1 MAFKGPQAARS
12 GPELPRIGRH
22 SIHTCQVCP
31 DCSACPVPAAKPVK
45 KSAPEVPAKA
55 SGKAPAKAARKAAGK
70 AAAAAPRLGK
80 DDWLEAAFQSVVEGG
95 FDKARVL
102 LLAERLQVTRGSFYW
117 HFSDHAEL
125 IEELLARW
133 LQGEQAAQQR
143 LQAIESADP
152 RADLAQVLEAALA
165 HAGPDLENMR
175 FELALRGVGRRDPKV
190 ARMLAEVDEQRM
202 ALFEGKFRRLTRS
215 RKKAA
220 ELAALFYL
228 AIVGSYQ
235 ALSRPGA
242 DEVLK
247 ARLVALIAGYLV
259 DAQQD
264 L

>member
-1 MAFKGPQAARS
+1 MPQTGTAR
-12 GPELPRIGRH
+12 
-22 SIHTCQVCP
+22 
-31 DCSACPVPAAKPVK
+31 
-45 KSAPEVPAKA
+45 
-55 SGKAPAKAARKAAGK
+55 KAPAAAR
-70 AAAAAPRLGK
+70 LGQE
-80 DDWLEAAFQSVVEGG
+80 DWLQAAFQSGVEGG

-102 LLAERLQVTRGSFYW
+102 LLAERLRVTRGSFYW
-117 HFSDHAEL
+117 HFSDHAQL
-125 IEELLARW
+125 IEALLARW
-133 LQGEQAAQQR
+133 RVLEQETQQR
-143 LQAIESADP
+143 LMAMESPDP

-175 FELALRGVGRRDPKV
+175 FELALRGLGRRDPLV
-190 ARMLAEVDEQRM
+190 ARMLAEVDQERM
-202 ALFEGKFRRLTRS
+202 ALFEHKFRRLTRS

-242 DEVLK
+242 DEWVK
-247 ARLVALIAGYLV
+247 AQLVALISGYLV

>member
-1 MAFKGPQAARS
+1 M
-12 GPELPRIGRH
+12 
-22 SIHTCQVCP
+22 
-31 DCSACPVPAAKPVK
+31 PAAKSVK
-45 KSAPEVPAKA
+45 KSASKVSAKA
-55 SGKAPAKAARKAAGK
+55 SVRTPAKVPGQAPAKAAKKAAGK
-70 AAAAAPRLGK
+70 SAAAAPRLGK
-80 DDWLEAAFQSVVEGG
+80 DDWLQAAFQSVVEGG

-102 LLAERLQVTRGSFYW
+102 LLADRLQVTRGSFYW

-133 LQGEQAAQQR
+133 LKGEHETQQR
-143 LQAIESADP
+143 LQAMESADP

-247 ARLVALIAGYLV
+247 ARLVALISGYLV

-264 L
+264 A

>member
-1 MAFKGPQAARS
+1 M
-12 GPELPRIGRH
+12 
-22 SIHTCQVCP
+22 
-31 DCSACPVPAAKPVK
+31 PAAKSVK
-45 KSAPEVPAKA
+45 KPAPKVSAKA
-55 SGKAPAKAARKAAGK
+55 SVRTPAKVPGQAPAKAAKKAAGK
-70 AAAAAPRLGK
+70 SAAAAPRLGK
-80 DDWLEAAFQSVVEGG
+80 DDWLQAAFQSVVEGG

-102 LLAERLQVTRGSFYW
+102 LLADRLQVTRGSFYW

-133 LQGEQAAQQR
+133 LQGEQETQQR
-143 LQAIESADP
+143 LQAMESADP

-247 ARLVALIAGYLV
+247 ARLVALISGYLV